1 VTRRRPDHM
10 RWKLELPGT
19 SAHHV
24 HALEA
29 AIDEVGW
36 TRHPTELLYGMGVT
50 RIYLTTD
57 RGESA
62 EHITV
67 ELLERMAYNLPNVA
81 GTKPTTWA
89 EAWPEIAA
97 RVQRAQE
104 SRAVHGRPRRASQR
118 PTQRQPLPG
127 FG

>member
-1 VTRRRPDHM
+1 MTRRASDHM

-19 SAHHV
+19 SALHA

-36 TRHPTELLYGMGVT
+36 TRHPTELLYGIGVT
-50 RIYLTTD
+50 RVYLTTD

-67 ELLERMAYNLPNVA
+67 ELLERLAYNLPNVA
-81 GTKPTTWA
+81 GTRPT
-89 EAWPEIAA
+89 AWPEVAEQLRHVRETRA
-97 RVQRAQE
+97 RHARRDRAN
-104 SRAVHGRPRRASQR
+104 QR
-118 PTQRQPLPG
+118 PTQRQPLSG